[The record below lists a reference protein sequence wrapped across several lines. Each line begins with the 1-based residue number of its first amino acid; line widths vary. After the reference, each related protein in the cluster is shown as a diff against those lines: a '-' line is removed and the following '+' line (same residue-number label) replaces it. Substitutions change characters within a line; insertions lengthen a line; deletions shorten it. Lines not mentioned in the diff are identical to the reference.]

1 MTEPSPKSPPRL
13 AWLALGLFAAVGG
26 FLLLWT
32 PEMIFCGNRKHTQ
45 HKTIFTKLHFH
56 AFFHLTSA
64 VGSYAFCVFAAY
76 AENILRVRMMND
88 KSSENGGETK
98 KNDDDDQHHHHH
110 TVEIVNSSSWS
121 SLYVP
126 LPQVVIVK
134 DKAK

>member
-1 MTEPSPKSPPRL
+1 
-13 AWLALGLFAAVGG
+13 
-26 FLLLWT
+26 
-32 PEMIFCGNRKHTQ
+32 MIFCGNRKHTQ

-88 KSSENGGETK
+88 NTSSEKGDAMK
-98 KNDDDDQHHHHH
+98 KNDDDDQQHHH